1 MSPVFQLILSVG
13 LPIAI
18 IIVMAILMAY
28 AKKANIITALLYL
41 LTLANCA
48 VIYLVVLP
56 KEGKTIWFAL
66 RQGGPLVSIL
76 IGLLILLFTY
86 VIERYLTLRLARGK
100 EPHATFIAKFRKAV
114 QSKDF
119 QGAMK
124 ICDTQNGVTAN
135 ILKSGI
141 DSYVNL
147 TRDNTPKEKKFASLD
162 KAVADATGRETPLL
176 ERNLIVLTTIASIG
190 TMVGLLGTTIGMIRA
205 FQAMGNTGAVDAT
218 KLAIGISEALF
229 NTAFGLINAIL
240 GIVSHNYYVNK
251 VDQFNYEID
260 SSAFDMKETL
270 TELEAG

>member
-1 MSPVFQLILSVG
+1 MSPVVQLILSVG

-18 IIVMAILMAY
+18 VVVMAILMAY
-28 AKKANIITALLYL
+28 AKKAGVITTLLYV

-48 VIYLVVLP
+48 IIYLVVLP
-56 KEGKTIWFAL
+56 KEGKSVWAAL
-66 RQGGPLVSIL
+66 RQGGPLVAIL

-86 VIERYLTLRLARGK
+86 VVERFLTLRLARGK

-114 QSKDF
+114 LNKDF
-119 QGAMK
+119 AGATK
-124 ICDTQNGVTAN
+124 ICEAQNGVTAN

-141 DSYVNL
+141 DSYVGL
-147 TRDNTPKEKKFASLD
+147 TRENTPKEKKFASLD
-162 KAVADATGRETPLL
+162 KAIADATGRETPLL
-176 ERNLIVLTTIASIG
+176 ERNLIILTTIASIG

-229 NTAFGLINAIL
+229 NTAFGLMNAIL
-240 GIVSHNYYVNK
+240 GIVANNYYVNR

-270 TELEAG
+270 TEIEAG

>member
-1 MSPVFQLILSVG
+1 
-13 LPIAI
+13 
-18 IIVMAILMAY
+18 MAILMAY
-28 AKKANIITALLYL
+28 AKKAGVITTLLYV
-41 LTLANCA
+41 LTLVNCA
-48 VIYLVVLP
+48 VIYYVVLP
-56 KEGKTIWFAL
+56 KEGKSIWAAL

-76 IGLLILLFTY
+76 IGLLIVLFTY
-86 VIERYLTLRLARGK
+86 VIERFLTLRLARGK

-114 QSKDF
+114 LSKDF
-119 QGAMK
+119 AGATK
-124 ICDTQNGVTAN
+124 ICEAQNGVTAN

-141 DSYVNL
+141 DSYVAL

-162 KAVADATGRETPLL
+162 KAIADATGRETPLL
-176 ERNLIVLTTIASIG
+176 ERNLIILTTIASIG

-229 NTAFGLINAIL
+229 NTAFGLMNAIL
-240 GIVSHNYYVNK
+240 GIVANNYYVNR

-270 TELEAG
+270 TEIEAG